1 MVDLRRPDYETPRV
15 LRHVD
20 LVLPVLALATAAI
33 GVLMVYSAT
42 RGPATDLRPAETF
55 FLGRQARLVG
65 VGAGAM
71 VLAAWFG
78 HRRLQRM
85 LWLIHGV
92 MLGVLVAVLAVGNEV
107 KGSRSWFQIGST
119 QLQPSE
125 LGKVALIVVLAA
137 WLGRTEAPSGPRV
150 LVAVLLVAGPVGLI
164 VLQPDLGTVLVY
176 GAIAAGM
183 VFVAGVKGRHLLIL
197 GLLLV
202 SGVVAVLQSE
212 VLEDYQIRR
221 LLVFVD
227 EETDT
232 AASYNLEQAE
242 VAIGNGG
249 LTGRGLFQ
257 GTQNNSAL
265 VPEQQTDF
273 IFTVVAEETGFV
285 GGALLLGLVGLL
297 LLRVLRIGQMADD
310 RFGMLLSAGV
320 FSMLAFQVFQS
331 VGMSTGIMP
340 ITGIPFPLVSY
351 GGSSMLT
358 TCLALGLVQSV
369 HMRRHQVLSRRT
381 ESARRGQP
389 A

>member
-20 LVLPVLALATAAI
+20 LVLPVLALATGAI

-183 VFVAGVKGRHLLIL
+183 VFAAGVKGRHLLIL

>member
-1 MVDLRRPDYETPRV
+1 M
-15 LRHVD
+15 
-20 LVLPVLALATAAI
+20 
-33 GVLMVYSAT
+33 
-42 RGPATDLRPAETF
+42 
-55 FLGRQARLVG
+55 
-65 VGAGAM
+65 
-71 VLAAWFG
+71 
-78 HRRLQRM
+78 
-85 LWLIHGV
+85 
-92 MLGVLVAVLAVGNEV
+92 
-107 KGSRSWFQIGST
+107 
-119 QLQPSE
+119 
-125 LGKVALIVVLAA
+125 
-137 WLGRTEAPSGPRV
+137 
-150 LVAVLLVAGPVGLI
+150 AVLLAAGPVVLI

-176 GAIAAGM
+176 GAIVAGM
-183 VFVAGVKGRHLLIL
+183 VFVGGLKGRHLLVL

-202 SGVVAVLQSE
+202 SGVVLVLESE
-212 VLEDYQIRR
+212 VLEDYQVRR

-227 EETDT
+227 EETNT

-285 GGALLLGLVGLL
+285 GSAVVLGLVGLL
-297 LLRVLRIGQMADD
+297 LLRVWRVGQMADD

-320 FSMLAFQVFQS
+320 FSMVSFQVFQS

-351 GGSSMLT
+351 GGSSLLA

-369 HMRRHQVLSRRT
+369 HMRRHEAIGRRA
-381 ESARRGQP
+381 ESPRRDQH

>member
-33 GVLMVYSAT
+33 GVVMVYSAT

-65 VGAGAM
+65 LGAGSM

-85 LWLIHGV
+85 LWLIYGV
-92 MLGVLVAVLAVGNEV
+92 TLGVLVAVLAVGNEV

-137 WLGRTEAPSGPRV
+137 WLGRTETPSGLRV

-227 EETDT
+227 DETDT

-249 LTGRGLFQ
+249 LTGRGLFK

-285 GGALLLGLVGLL
+285 GGALLLGLIGLL

-310 RFGMLLSAGV
+310 RFGLLLSAGV

>member
-1 MVDLRRPDYETPRV
+1 
-15 LRHVD
+15 
-20 LVLPVLALATAAI
+20 
-33 GVLMVYSAT
+33 
-42 RGPATDLRPAETF
+42 
-55 FLGRQARLVG
+55 
-65 VGAGAM
+65 M

-78 HRRLQRM
+78 HRRLQRT

-92 MLGVLVAVLAVGNEV
+92 MLGVLVAVLVVGNEV

-125 LGKVALIVVLAA
+125 LGKVALIVVLAS
-137 WLGRTEAPSGPRV
+137 WLGRTEAPSGLRV

-249 LTGRGLFQ
+249 LTGRGFFQ

-285 GGALLLGLVGLL
+285 GGAILLGLVGLL

-320 FSMLAFQVFQS
+320 FSMLLFQVFQS

-369 HMRRHQVLSRRT
+369 HMRRHEVLARRA
-381 ESARRGQP
+381 ESARRG
-389 A
+389 